1 MTIETNPKST
11 PPIIPILL
19 GIIAAV
25 LVLLTIML
33 LSGGGD
39 DPVADTTTS
48 SFVDTTTTTTIP
60 EGSTTAPSTTTIPVE
75 TTTTTSAF
83 SGDTTPKSNDA
94 IVGDP
99 EAYLTEVRFGDHDGF
114 VRVVFE
120 LTGVG
125 EPIWMVG
132 YADPPFT
139 TDGEGGEVPVSGS
152 AFLKIDMTP
161 GARYDQDFTLT
172 YEGDLVLEPGLA
184 PIDQVVF
191 LDDFERV
198 MHWVIGLDAE
208 RPFTATLLQDPLR
221 LVIDIAK

>member
-1 MTIETNPKST
+1 MTIETNAKST

-48 SFVDTTTTTTIP
+48 TGVDTTTTTIP
-60 EGSTTAPSTTTIPVE
+60 PATTTTAGTTTTAPE
-75 TTTTTSAF
+75 ETTTTSAAF
-83 SGDTTPKSNDA
+83 AGDTAPKSNDA

-99 EAYLTEVRFGDHDGF
+99 EAYLTEVRFGEHEEF

-120 LTGVG
+120 LTGAG
-125 EPIWMVG
+125 EPIWMVA

-139 TDGEGGEVPVSGS
+139 TDGEGGEVPVAGT

-172 YEGDLVLEPGLA
+172 YEGDLVLQPDLS